1 MVVRLGSAAV
11 TYFNNLIVLQYL
23 VIPKSHATNPEAI
36 AVAMWFRTDQTR
48 QP

>member
-23 VIPKSHATNPEAI
+23 VILKSHKEAM
-36 AVAMWFRTDQTR
+36 AMAMWFRTDQSR